1 MHSSLTDS
9 QIRPTFKKKKSLIYS
24 LLMFRLKCVKKGSQQ
39 GYIQTGL
46 GLGFLAITSIFK
58 IASCVTC
65 KIDAQISNAGHGS
78 LDIIMLLLFMK

>member
-9 QIRPTFKKKKSLIYS
+9 QIIPTFLKKKSLIYS

-58 IASCVTC
+58 IVSCVTC

>member
-1 MHSSLTDS
+1 
-9 QIRPTFKKKKSLIYS
+9 
-24 LLMFRLKCVKKGSQQ
+24 MFRLKCVKKGSQQ

-46 GLGFLAITSIFK
+46 GFLAITSLFK

-65 KIDAQISNAGHGS
+65 KIDAQISNAGHVS

>member
-1 MHSSLTDS
+1 
-9 QIRPTFKKKKSLIYS
+9 
-24 LLMFRLKCVKKGSQQ
+24 MFRLKCVKKGSQQ

-65 KIDAQISNAGHGS
+65 KIDASCVTCKIDAQISNAGHVS

>member
-9 QIRPTFKKKKSLIYS
+9 QIRPTFLKKSLIYS

>member
-1 MHSSLTDS
+1 
-9 QIRPTFKKKKSLIYS
+9 
-24 LLMFRLKCVKKGSQQ
+24 MFRLKCVKKGSQQ

-46 GLGFLAITSIFK
+46 GLGFLAITSIFIIK
-58 IASCVTC
+58 IVSCVTC

>member
-9 QIRPTFKKKKSLIYS
+9 QIRPTFLKKKSLIYS

-39 GYIQTGL
+39 GYIQTGI

-58 IASCVTC
+58 IVSCVTC